1 MTNSK
6 DKKRPEK
13 NFIPLKQPNKAK
25 NNPQIQPFTTP
36 LREKAKVLTDLS
48 KTLIYVLRKNFMI
61 FEQFQEKINFLT
73 SENTMIRGK

>member
-1 MTNSK
+1 M
-6 DKKRPEK
+6 
-13 NFIPLKQPNKAK
+13 KQPNKAK
-25 NNPQIQPFTTP
+25 NNPQIQHFTTP

-48 KTLIYVLRKNFMI
+48 KTLILRKNFMI